1 MAMLK
6 INPAKLPDRG
16 RPTRDLKPIFVPPN
30 DAVVVRIDTRRAIVR
45 ERRPANRKNMWTA
58 EQDKTAWE
66 MYEAGKSYEE
76 IAEYIG
82 RSVGATKLHIHMMR
96 KAKGVKPTYKKT
108 SGIPPWTKEQDEM
121 LIQMHNSGIN
131 PQVSAKTLGRSYHAV
146 KCRVTYLRQ
155 KGYKLMNL
163 KTGRMD
169 KKCV

>member
-1 MAMLK
+1 MTAIK
-6 INPAKLPDRG
+6 INPARLPYRG
-16 RPTRDLKPIFVPPN
+16 EPTKDVRPVITVPE
-30 DAVVVRIDTRRAIVR
+30 DAAVVRIDMRRAIVR

-66 MYEAGKSYEE
+66 MYEAGRSYEE

-82 RSVGATKLHIHMMR
+82 RSVSATELHIHMMR

-108 SGIPPWTKEQDEM
+108 SGTPVWTKEQDEM
-121 LIQMHNSGIN
+121 LMQMHNSGIN

-169 KKCV
+169 K